1 MGLVQDAVLELH
13 GKPTVAAAEHGKQ
26 VVLEDLNYTPGLVAL
41 MDVGGSELVVKVAGR
56 DVCL

>member
-1 MGLVQDAVLELH
+1 MH
-13 GKPTVAAAEHGKQ
+13 GKPTVAAADHGKQ
-26 VVLEDLNYTPGLVAL
+26 VVLEDLNYTPGLVAV